1 MLRIDAL
8 RAVYSK
14 LKQSIVITIMGAT
27 SAELQSLGH
36 RPNFFYLQH
45 AMGLASSMGL
55 GIALSRPE
63 LRVVVLDGDGSI
75 LMNLGALTTLA
86 RYRPANLMH
95 VVFDNESLLSVGG
108 FPTATATGSDIA
120 GMAAAAG
127 VPRTATVRTMDEF
140 VAAFDEALATD
151 QLTTLVAKVEAK
163 GPAAFVT
170 DLPMLENRF
179 QFQRYLR
186 DIRHTETEQ
195 KEK

>member
-8 RAVYSK
+8 RAIYPQLERCV
-14 LKQSIVITIMGAT
+14 VVTIMGAV

-63 LRVVVLDGDGSI
+63 LKVVVLDGDGSV
-75 LMNLGALTTLA
+75 LMNLGGLTTLA
-86 RYRPANLMH
+86 RYRPRNLVH

-120 GMAAAAG
+120 AIAAGAG
-127 VPRTATVRTMDEF
+127 VPRTGTVDTLEAF
-140 VAAFDEALATD
+140 EEAFAAAIEAD
-151 QLTTLVAKVEAK
+151 DLTTLVAKVEAR
-163 GPAAFVT
+163 GPAVFLT

-179 QFQRYLR
+179 QFARHLR
-186 DIRHTETEQ
+186 ERRG
-195 KEK
+195 